1 MLTDK
6 SYFQRHNDMN
16 MGYTLQKK
24 KKCNE
29 YEKINDDT
37 ACNIC
42 PIRWNPGYVGHAH
55 THTHRLA
62 NQMKPQIAVSH
73 RQVNWCQFGG
83 DREVEAITMAKEK
96 EKS

>member
-1 MLTDK
+1 MQHLPYK
-6 SYFQRHNDMN
+6 V
-16 MGYTLQKK
+16 
-24 KKCNE
+24 E
-29 YEKINDDT
+29 
-37 ACNIC
+37 
-42 PIRWNPGYVGHAH
+42 PWIRGPCTH